1 MTAQDKGEGID
12 DRYFGLRLTR
22 SMDGPQDAVPEPL
35 CGAVGC
41 PCPCCGRECLLW
53 LVTYAGRAEVTS
65 VQPVVELEAVRVAE
79 RHAGERWTG
88 CVYFDRDPPVAPP
101 PKLWTVLPE
110 RRRPL
115 RQGMGGDAL
124 AARAHRMLTETAAR
138 RAGFTHWA
146 PDVETLVGGLVQKWG
161 KEIAVL
167 ARVFH
172 QHDTSVLALS
182 GPLTFSSVARAVVTL
197 LERTKQRFP
206 VLYVR
211 PFDAAADAAAA
222 LRAAL
227 PYAEPLLGPN
237 EMGSIF
243 LDDESGGSSIPVTF
257 DTEANELMS
266 RVFAHRLAWMFHR
279 GRRVSPQFDL
289 PGGGHGPV
297 LVPDVLFF
305 MDSCSGFDSWCHQN
319 ITKAYSQET

>member
-1 MTAQDKGEGID
+1 ME
-12 DRYFGLRLTR
+12 
-22 SMDGPQDAVPEPL
+22 S
-35 CGAVGC
+35 
-41 PCPCCGRECLLW
+41 
-53 LVTYAGRAEVTS
+53 
-65 VQPVVELEAVRVAE
+65 VRVAQA
-79 RHAGERWTG
+79 RAGERWTG

-101 PKLWTVLPE
+101 KLWTVLPA

-115 RQGMGGDAL
+115 RQGMGGGAL

-138 RAGFTHWA
+138 RAGYTHWA
-146 PDVETLVGGLVQKWG
+146 PEVETLVSDLVKAWG
-161 KEIAVL
+161 TEITVL
-167 ARVFH
+167 ARAFH
-172 QHDTSVLALS
+172 LHETSHREQRRIFLHVSRDEVDPREVSVAALS